1 MKIKEYSNEGMAKGK
16 EKNKR
21 IDIKKKLDEF
31 FKLIISYK
39 KN

>member
-1 MKIKEYSNEGMAKGK
+1 MAKGK
-16 EKNKR
+16 EKNNR

>member
-1 MKIKEYSNEGMAKGK
+1 MAKGK
-16 EKNKR
+16 EKNNR

-31 FKLIISYK
+31 FKLIISLK

>member
-1 MKIKEYSNEGMAKGK
+1 MAKGK
-16 EKNKR
+16 EKKNNR